1 MTILYSYC
9 IPYDDSAAPNP
20 FWGVCT
26 LAICKPRI
34 RLAAT
39 VDDWIVGTGS
49 MNSPI
54 GDIAGKVVYAMRV
67 TQKMTMEEY
76 DQFTRLKLPRKIPQM
91 KSADPRRR
99 FGDSIYDFAAPIP
112 PIPLFRPSVHG
123 EGNRSTDLRGGFVLL
138 SNHFFYFGDKPVAL
152 PNALSKIVKQGQG
165 HKSLSNAPFV
175 DDFVQWIHDLGYQP
189 ATLIGNPQMWSQ
201 MDFQDSHESC
211 AVGRK
216 QEAEADLT
224 EPDDS
229 LRHPC

>member
-1 MTILYSYC
+1 
-9 IPYDDSAAPNP
+9 
-20 FWGVCT
+20 
-26 LAICKPRI
+26 
-34 RLAAT
+34 
-39 VDDWIVGTGS
+39 
-49 MNSPI
+49 
-54 GDIAGKVVYAMRV
+54 
-67 TQKMTMEEY
+67 
-76 DQFTRLKLPRKIPQM
+76 
-91 KSADPRRR
+91 
-99 FGDSIYDFAAPIP
+99 
-112 PIPLFRPSVHG
+112 
-123 EGNRSTDLRGGFVLL
+123 
-138 SNHFFYFGDKPVAL
+138 L